1 MSIGPVINKK
11 QLAAHLARIAAAKAA
26 GAKQIVGGEPQG
38 QALPPHVF
46 VDVRYEMKIAQEEA
60 FGPIAPIIKVN
71 GVEVPRFL
79 KKRRQH
85 GHGSRDRVIHPTHLD
100 FPERAECSLN
110 CQFTSLD
117 RQTFQSLLQ
126 REEWT
131 HSPKNASLRG
141 GINFL
146 RIDDARRKQSWA
158 LQFLVTEF
166 TLIEECPRVP
176 QTPSS

>member
-79 KKRRQH
+79 KKNGVNMGTEAAIESYIQR
-85 GHGSRDRVIHPTHLD
+85 IL
-100 FPERAECSLN
+100 
-110 CQFTSLD
+110 TSANEQNV
-117 RQTFQSLLQ
+117 R
-126 REEWT
+126 
-131 HSPKNASLRG
+131 
-141 GINFL
+141 
-146 RIDDARRKQSWA
+146 
-158 LQFLVTEF
+158 
-166 TLIEECPRVP
+166 
-176 QTPSS
+176 

>member
-1 MSIGPVINKK
+1 MLRASSTATRTIPCVYWACHQQEAARGAPGPHSSSQGCGCKTT
-11 QLAAHLARIAAAKAA
+11 RR
-26 GAKQIVGGEPQG
+26 GEPQG

-71 GVEVPRFL
+71 GVEVPRFF

-85 GHGSRDRVIHPTHLD
+85 GHGRRDRVIHPTHLD
-100 FPERAECSLN
+100 FRERAECSLN

-117 RQTFQSLLQ
+117 RQTFQS
-126 REEWT
+126 
-131 HSPKNASLRG
+131 
-141 GINFL
+141 
-146 RIDDARRKQSWA
+146 WA

-166 TLIEECPRVP
+166 TLIEECLRVP